1 MKILHMADCHLDSA
15 METHL
20 PSAVAKARRKEL
32 LLTFSNTVTAASKE
46 GVRLFLIAGDLFDT
60 PTPSAATVRYVLD
73 ACRAHEEMDFI
84 LIEGNHDRG
93 ALASHSLP
101 QNLHLVKAKE
111 GASFRYG
118 DVCVFAA
125 GYGAGASVLS
135 SFLIPKDT
143 KNIMMLHGLL
153 TAGTADREEGL
164 PLPLLGGLEID
175 YLALGHYHRQSAKR
189 ISKRCIASYAG
200 VPEGRGF
207 DETGSCGVIL
217 LETDTMK
224 ADFVPVAGRTL
235 HDLVLDVSEMSGTHQ
250 VEEAVRALTASIPDK
265 DMVHLVLSGAIE
277 EGVYKDSEQIAL
289 YLKNKFFFAK
299 VKDKTRLRIHAEN
312 YMHDLSLKGEFV
324 RRVMA
329 STLSESDKERV
340 LHYGLRALAGEAPE
354 QGQGGR

>member
-32 LLTFSNTVTAASKE
+32 LLTFSNTVTAACKE

-60 PTPSAATVRYVLD
+60 PTPTPATVRYVLD
-73 ACRAHEEMDFI
+73 ACRAHEGMDFI
-84 LIEGNHDRG
+84 VIEGNHDRG
-93 ALASHSLP
+93 ALDGAPLP
-101 QNLHLVKAKE
+101 PNFHLVKA
-111 GASFRYG
+111 GAGEAFRYG
-118 DVCVFAA
+118 EVCVFAA
-125 GYGAGASVLS
+125 GYGASASVLS
-135 SFLIPKDT
+135 SFAIPTDT

-153 TAGTADREEGL
+153 SASGADKEETL
-164 PLPLLGGLEID
+164 PLPFLSSMPVD

-189 ISKRCIASYAG
+189 LSRRLVASYAG

-207 DETGSCGVIL
+207 DETGACGIIL

-235 HDLVLDVSEMSGTHQ
+235 HDIVLDVSEMGSTHEI
-250 VEEAVRALTASIPDK
+250 EEAVRAATAAIPEK
-265 DMVHLVLSGAIE
+265 DMVHLVLSGAVE
-277 EGVYKDSEQIAL
+277 EGATKDAEQIAL
-289 YLKNKFFFAK
+289 YLKSKFFFSK
-299 VKDKTRLRIHAEN
+299 VKDKTRLRIRAEN
-312 YMHDLSLKGEFV
+312 YMNDLSLKGEFV

-329 STLSESDKERV
+329 ADLSETDKERV

-354 QGQGGR
+354 TT

>member
-32 LLTFSNTVTAASKE
+32 LLTFSNTVTAAFKE

-60 PTPSAATVRYVLD
+60 PTPTPAAVRYVLD
-73 ACRAHEEMDFI
+73 ACRAHEGMEFI
-84 LIEGNHDRG
+84 VIEGNHDRG
-93 ALASHSLP
+93 ALNGVTLP
-101 QNLHLVKAKE
+101 SNFHLVKAGE
-111 GASFRYG
+111 GEAFRYD
-118 DVCVFAA
+118 DVAIFAA
-125 GYGAGASVLS
+125 GYGAGVSVLS
-135 SFLIPKDT
+135 SFSIPKDT

-153 TAGTADREEGL
+153 SASGADKEETL
-164 PLPLLGGLEID
+164 PLPFLSSMPID

-189 ISKRCIASYAG
+189 LSRRLVASYAG

-207 DETGSCGVIL
+207 DETGACGIIL

-235 HDLVLDVSEMSGTHQ
+235 HDIVLDVSEMTSTHEI
-250 VEEAVRALTASIPDK
+250 EEAARAATAAIPEK
-265 DMVHLVLSGAIE
+265 DMVHLVLSGAVE
-277 EGVYKDSEQIAL
+277 DSTAKDTEQIAL
-289 YLKNKFFFAK
+289 YLKSKFFFSK
-299 VKDKTRLRIHAEN
+299 VKDKTRLRIRAEN
-312 YMHDLSLKGEFV
+312 YLHDLSLKGEFV

-329 STLSESDKERV
+329 ADLPERDKERV

-354 QGQGGR
+354 TT

>member
-32 LLTFSNTVTAASKE
+32 LLTFSNTVTAASGE

-60 PTPSAATVRYVLD
+60 ATPSPATVRYVLD

-84 LIEGNHDRG
+84 VIEGNHDRG
-93 ALASHSLP
+93 ALASYSLP
-101 QNLHLVKAKE
+101 KNLHLIKAKE

-125 GYGAGASVLS
+125 GYGAGLSVLS
-135 SFLIPKDT
+135 SFSIPKET

-153 TAGTADREEGL
+153 IAGAADKEESL
-164 PLPLLGGLEID
+164 PLTFLGSMEID

-189 ISKRCIASYAG
+189 ISKRCVASYAG

-207 DETGSCGVIL
+207 DETGSCGIVL

-235 HDLVLDVSEMSGTHQ
+235 HDIVLDISEMTGTHEI
-250 VEEAVRALTASIPDK
+250 EEAVRAATAAIPEK
-265 DMVHLVLSGAIE
+265 DMVHLVLSGAVE
-277 EGVYKDSEQIAL
+277 ENLHKDTEQIAL
-289 YLKNKFFFAK
+289 YLKNKFFFSK

-324 RRVMA
+324 RRVMD
-329 STLSESDKERV
+329 SDLSETDKERV
-340 LHYGLRALAGEAPE
+340 LHYGLRALAGESPE
-354 QGQGGR
+354 NV